1 MPITKS
7 DLLAQRIA
15 DDLVRTGTF
24 SDRSDAMRHAKASIG
39 ELRESFTQKLP
50 DKVTKKHG
58 INMSQSQQTAERW
71 KRSFQTAHNNFSST
85 DRAMKARANSQY
97 RILLQELNKAPN
109 IVQSDPDIQ
118 RYKGVAE
125 RNTGYKGPAKPG
137 TTPKQQGLQYG
148 KNIDVTETQ
157 RKGGMQAKQKQWE
170 TKTNKTAGTS
180 PREIKSAK
188 VAPEQLYPSKTQTPS
203 QAPSK
208 QGKMLQKADLFDKS
222 GVAEAKYEKELME
235 TAKKGGQKAVKQKFR
250 VDTGQKMPGGLW
262 KKISKALQGVRVGGG
277 LGKGGRPRANNQLRK
292 GNNNND
298 LIEL

>member
-170 TKTNKTAGTS
+170 TKTNKTAGTR
-180 PREIKSAK
+180 PQEVKPEIKSAK
-188 VAPEQLYPSKTQTPS
+188 AGSVPPS

-250 VDTGQKMPGGLW
+250 IDTKQKMPEGLW

-277 LGKGGRPRANNQLRK
+277 LGKGGRPRANNLLRK